1 MRKFKKSTW
10 MPLALL
16 VYTTGMAIYFLP
28 KNSEVSDTEKWVTFG
43 FSYVIIGLLW
53 YVLRLKEKRMEQ
65 RNKEIEET
73 YKKWQKKRGSQTGF
87 PLLFLMRI

>member
-16 VYTTGMAIYFLP
+16 VYTTAMAIYFLQ
-28 KNSEVSDTEKWVTFG
+28 KNSEISDTEKWVTFG
-43 FSYVIIGLLW
+43 ASYVIVGLLW

-65 RNKEIEET
+65 RNKEIEDS
-73 YKKWQKKRGSQTGF
+73 YKNK
-87 PLLFLMRI
+87 

>member
-10 MPLALL
+10 MPLELL

-43 FSYVIIGLLW
+43 FSYVIIALLW
-53 YVLRLKEKRMEQ
+53 YVLRLKEKRMEK

-73 YKKWQKKRGSQTGF
+73 YKK
-87 PLLFLMRI
+87 

>member
-16 VYTTGMAIYFLP
+16 VYTTAMAIYFLQ
-28 KNSEVSDTEKWVTFG
+28 KNSEISDTEKWVTFG
-43 FSYVIIGLLW
+43 ASYVIVGLLW

-65 RNKEIEET
+65 RNKDIEDT
-73 YKKWQKKRGSQTGF
+73 YKNK
-87 PLLFLMRI
+87 

>member
-16 VYTTGMAIYFLP
+16 VYTTGMALYFLP

-43 FSYVIIGLLW
+43 ASYLIIGLLW
-53 YVLRLKEKRMEQ
+53 IVLRAKEKRMER
-65 RNKEIEET
+65 RNKEIEKH
-73 YKKWQKKRGSQTGF
+73 YRK
-87 PLLFLMRI
+87 

>member
-1 MRKFKKSTW
+1 MRKKLRKSTW

-28 KNSEVSDTEKWVTFG
+28 KNSEVSDAEKWVTFG
-43 FSYVIIGLLW
+43 FSYVIIALLW
-53 YVLRLKEKRMEQ
+53 YVLRLKEKRMEK

-73 YKKWQKKRGSQTGF
+73 YKK
-87 PLLFLMRI
+87 